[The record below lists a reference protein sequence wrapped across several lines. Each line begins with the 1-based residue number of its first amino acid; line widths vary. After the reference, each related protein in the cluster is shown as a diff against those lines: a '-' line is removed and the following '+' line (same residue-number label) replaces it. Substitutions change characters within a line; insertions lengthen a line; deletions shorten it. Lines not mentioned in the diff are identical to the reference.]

1 MYFSFCLRKVA
12 ESNLQF
18 NISNVMSEV
27 VMDGK
32 SENAR
37 TITPLVTLIDKLKK
51 NNMELTKFI
60 FCFCFERLIVAA
72 N

>member
-37 TITPLVTLIDKLKK
+37 TITPLVTLIDKHKK
-51 NNMELTKFI
+51 KYGAYKIHF
-60 FCFCFERLIVAA
+60 FCFERLIVAA